1 MMRKAGMIK
10 AAVVGGSG
18 YTGSELA
25 RILCRHPE
33 ISLDA
38 MTSRSNAGVPVAKVL
53 PSLQG
58 FTDLS
63 FDAQL
68 RDDADYDIV
77 FCATPHGASM
87 AVVPGSLA
95 RGIKVIDLS
104 ADFRLRDAEEYRK
117 WYKLEHSTP
126 QLIDEAVYGLPEL
139 YRDEIR
145 DARLIA
151 NPGCYVTSA
160 LLALA
165 PIMKAYVIDPET
177 IIIDSMSGY
186 SGVGRSK
193 FALANHFPEANESAR
208 AYGVASH
215 RHTPE
220 IEQELSVLAG
230 TPVIISFTPHVIP
243 ITRGILSTV
252 YGGII
257 GAGFGTDEFI
267 QVYREFYNDSPF
279 VQIMDEGEY
288 PTIKSAVGSNFCRV
302 AVKVDDRTNRLVVVS
317 AIDNLIKGMAGQ
329 AVQNMNLM
337 YGLDERTG
345 IILPGM
351 YP

>member
-1 MMRKAGMIK
+1 VDLTYISSETYKGKDVGAALPNMRGFLSMEFEGYDPDKAIERCD
-10 AAVVGGSG
+10 VIF
-18 YTGSELA
+18 LA
-25 RILCRHPE
+25 RHNGWAMHEASRY
-33 ISLDA
+33 LDA
-38 MTSRSNAGVPVAKVL
+38 GL
-53 PSLQG
+53 
-58 FTDLS
+58 
-63 FDAQL
+63 
-68 RDDADYDIV
+68 
-77 FCATPHGASM
+77 
-87 AVVPGSLA
+87 
-95 RGIKVIDLS
+95 KVIDLS
-104 ADFRLRDAEEYRK
+104 ADFRLRDAAVYHR
-117 WYKLEHSTP
+117 WYKLEHSAP
-126 QLIDEAVYGLPEL
+126 QFIDEAVYGLPEL

-165 PIMKAYVIDPET
+165 PVMKAYVIDPET
-177 IIIDSMSGY
+177 IIIDSMSGF

-193 FALANHFPEANESAR
+193 FALENHFPEVNESAR

-220 IEQELSVLAG
+220 IEQELSALAG
-230 TPVIISFTPHVIP
+230 AGVTISFTPHVIP

-257 GAGFGTDEFI
+257 GAGFTTDEFI

-288 PTIKSAVGSNFCRV
+288 PTIKSAVGSNFCRI
-302 AVKVDDRTNRLVVVS
+302 AVKVDDRTNRIVVIS

-345 IILPGM
+345 IVLPGM